1 MVVVG
6 YGASE
11 LEDLLEEELS
21 KEGRYVNPDPNPE
34 KGYFYRSDHI
44 SFAKRGVPMLYADG
58 GFDLV
63 DGGKAAGFVIE
74 EEYRL
79 DAYHGVAD
87 EYSESWDLAGLNQSI
102 DVIYAISLELANN
115 SQWPNWYDGNEFKAI
130 VMETGDGLDVIGEN
144 LFFPVRIALYG
155 ESKGPDIPHIF
166 SILKRDETL
175 SRLSQVI
182 R

>member
-1 MVVVG
+1 MEESGLLGSEYFAKYPPIDLSHVVSGFNFDAILPTGLTNDMVVVG

-63 DGGKAAGFVIE
+63 NGGKAAGFVIE
-74 EEYRL
+74 DGYRV

-87 EYSESWDLAGLNQSI
+87 EYSESWDLTGLNQSI

-130 VMETGDGLDVIGEN
+130 
-144 LFFPVRIALYG
+144 
-155 ESKGPDIPHIF
+155 
-166 SILKRDETL
+166 RDQ
-175 SRLSQVI
+175 SRQFE
-182 R
+182 